1 MGWLSGRVRDLGAT
15 GWETDG
21 GAVSGMQ
28 LDGARDA
35 ANVQCGELGG
45 GKARGREWAGA
56 REGVERELA
65 VTTRDGEGEEVAD
78 GAAGRRDTDTN
89 KHARI
94 RRRRTECA
102 RWWSYHRA
110 LGWPRWDCMQ
120 WVDRG
125 LQLMLVPAGAG

>member
-1 MGWLSGRVRDLGAT
+1 MGWLSGRVCDLGAT

-21 GAVSGMQ
+21 GTVSGMQ

-45 GKARGREWAGA
+45 KARGSKWAGA

-78 GAAGRRDTDTN
+78 GGSRQARHEHG
-89 KHARI
+89 HGRI
-94 RRRRTECA
+94 RRRGTQSA
-102 RWWSYHRA
+102 RGGGA
-110 LGWPRWDCMQ
+110 IT
-120 WVDRG
+120 G
-125 LQLMLVPAGAG
+125 L